1 MKESSLLAARH
12 DEVCR
17 QIIEVALKAF
27 MTRGIKAVT
36 MDDIAHE
43 LTMSKRTLYQLFSDK
58 EALLKACFTEMEQQ
72 HVVRMQKV
80 MSEADN
86 LLEVIMNDFAFKLQ
100 RLQNVSPQFVLDI
113 ARYPEILRFV
123 EERRAAT
130 SQRARDFLQRCVQE
144 GLLREDVNYEIVYDI
159 FSSHVDMGR
168 TEDLLKK
175 HSLPDMFYNF
185 VLVYLRGCATPRGA
199 VLMDEFFKKQK
210 AKNLA

>member
-1 MKESSLLAARH
+1 
-12 DEVCR
+12 
-17 QIIEVALKAF
+17 

-72 HVVRMQKV
+72 HMVRMQKV

-100 RLQNVSPQFVLDI
+100 RLQNVSPQFILDI

-130 SQRARDFLQRCVQE
+130 SQRARDFLLRCVQE

>member
-72 HVVRMQKV
+72 HMVRMQKV

-100 RLQNVSPQFVLDI
+100 RLQNISPQF
-113 ARYPEILRFV
+113 IL
-123 EERRAAT
+123 ADT

-210 AKNLA
+210 AKKLA